1 MPMSEFSSLVSTD
14 WLAAHLDAPD
24 VYIIDASLHLPD
36 ANRNAKAEFEE
47 SHIPGAAFMDL
58 AELTAG
64 ASDPGNKLPSMEKF
78 ASRMRRLG
86 LGDGTRVVLYDKSDL
101 HSACRAW
108 WMLRYFGHSEVAVL
122 DGGFQKWAE
131 DGKPTDFLPAPPKDR
146 HFTPRVNALMLRTL
160 DQMLDNLNTGDEQV
174 IDARSAARFA
184 GTMPEPRPNMRA
196 GHIPNS
202 KNIPYS
208 ALFQEDGS
216 FRPNDALA
224 DVFAQA
230 GIQLDMPIVTTCGSG
245 VTACVLAFALDRLG
259 AREVALYDGSWS
271 QWGGLS
277 DTPVETSQ

>member
-36 ANRNAKAEFEE
+36 ANRDAKAEFEE

>member
-1 MPMSEFSSLVSTD
+1 MPMSEFSSLVTTQ

-36 ANRNAKAEFEE
+36 ANRDAKAEFEE

-122 DGGFQKWAE
+122 DGGFQKWAAE
-131 DGKPTDFLPAPPKDR
+131 EKPIDFLPAPPKDR
-146 HFTPRVNALMLRTL
+146 HFTPRVNTLMLRTL
-160 DQMLDNLNTGDEQV
+160 DQMMDTVKTGDEQV

-196 GHIPNS
+196 GHIPGS

-208 ALFQEDGS
+208 TLFQEDGTFHS
-216 FRPNDALA
+216 NDALA

-230 GIQLDMPIVTTCGSG
+230 GIQLDAPIAATCGSG

-259 AREVALYDGSWS
+259 AREVAVYDGSWA

-277 DTPVETSQ
+277 DTPVETS